1 MAQAVVSLTTPRPR
15 FVLSISDPSATV
27 VVVPAL
33 LCELTSSPA
42 TQVSQA
48 IEAVRTP
55 GSLTRWV
62 VFGYEGNTGKLKVV
76 EVVYTNHNF
85 KYWLVNAIAA
95 HHGQCGAMDADG
107 KFAFTF
113 CAQTGDGD
121 LEELVD
127 ELNPGKVLYAY
138 W

>member
-76 EVVYTNHNF
+76 EVVYTNHNLSIGLLMPLLLIMASAEP
-85 KYWLVNAIAA
+85 WMLMVNLRSPSVHRLA
-95 HHGQCGAMDADG
+95 
-107 KFAFTF
+107 
-113 CAQTGDGD
+113 TGIW
-121 LEELVD
+121 
-127 ELNPGKVLYAY
+127 KS
-138 W
+138 